1 MLATAL
7 LKPKE
12 HIERGQT
19 ENGQHFY
26 LKHKTV
32 KDIKLTNRTVT
43 TSTEWSNITMALP
56 LSNVIHMLH

>member
-7 LKPKE
+7 LKPKDG
-12 HIERGQT
+12 IEGGQT

-43 TSTEWSNITMALP
+43 TSTEWSNITMALL
-56 LSNVIHMLH
+56 LSNLIHMLH